1 MPTIANATQ
10 HPSEYSVKSLSDF
23 MGHPID
29 SGTDWDAIHEGLNN
43 AKNAKEC
50 AAIATQYGFNFTEQ
64 QFQDYF
70 EENLTPEQLEAVG
83 GGDCCCSCCSSC

>member
-1 MPTIANATQ
+1 MPSATD
-10 HPSEYSVKSLSDF
+10 HPSAYAVKSVADF
-23 MGHPID
+23 MGHPVD
-29 SGTDWDAIHEGLNN
+29 SKTDWDAIHDALNG

-50 AAIATQYGFNFTEQ
+50 AAIASQYGFNFTEQ

-83 GGDCCCSCCSSC
+83 GSDCCCSCGSSC